1 MPKYSTTTYYQE
13 YGAYSVLM
21 VVAAVVWAII
31 IIAFTLCLPGILLKS
46 GQLAKMS
53 IFTPHECIKQT
64 KSGNRQ
70 FIRIVGEGV
79 EGREDYFTLNPL
91 I

>member
-1 MPKYSTTTYYQE
+1 
-13 YGAYSVLM
+13 
-21 VVAAVVWAII
+21 
-31 IIAFTLCLPGILLKS
+31 
-46 GQLAKMS
+46 MS

-79 EGREDYFTLNPL
+79 EGREDYFTVNPL